1 MVKRHLSL
9 KNYGSVS
16 NNPQGKAAHARIVN
30 GFKITLIALERRF
43 NEPIFLF

>member
-30 GFKITLIALERRF
+30 GFKIFSVFRKEVQ
-43 NEPIFLF
+43 